1 MATTP
6 NNSAHVTVGKPKVGG
21 AIFWAP
27 LGTELPTDATT
38 ALNTAF
44 ANLGYISEDGVVNS
58 NSPESDDIKAWGGS
72 TVLTTQTGKTDTFQ
86 FTLIEALSLA
96 PLQLVYGAANVT
108 GELSTG
114 ITIKANDTQQDSGCL
129 VIDMIMRG
137 GVLKRIVL
145 PSAAVSEVGDISYTD
160 SDAVGYQTTL
170 TASPDTNGNTHYEY
184 IVDPTAAASAAA
196 ASAQTLS
203 EPAEE
208 EPTASTTTTT
218 EEE

>member
-27 LGTELPTDATT
+27 LGTKLPTDATT
-38 ALNTAF
+38 ALNAAF

-86 FTLIEALSLA
+86 FTLIEALSVA

-108 GELSTG
+108 GDLSTG

-170 TASPDTNGNTHYEY
+170 TASPDTTGNTHYEY
-184 IVDPTAAASAAA
+184 IVDPAAAEAAA
-196 ASAQTLS
+196 LS
-203 EPAEE
+203 D
-208 EPTASTTTTT
+208 EPTAEQGATESPTTTT

>member
-38 ALNTAF
+38 ALNAAF

-86 FTLIEALSLA
+86 FTLIEALSVA
-96 PLQLVYGAANVT
+96 PLRLVYGVANVT
-108 GELSTG
+108 GDLSTG

-137 GVLKRIVL
+137 SVLKRIVL

-170 TASPDTNGNTHYEY
+170 TASPDTTGNTHYEY
-184 IVDPTAAASAAA
+184 IVDPAAAEAAA
-196 ASAQTLS
+196 LSA
-203 EPAEE
+203 
-208 EPTASTTTTT
+208 EPTSEQGGTASPTTTT
-218 EEE
+218 EEA

>member
-27 LGTELPTDATT
+27 LGTELPTDAKT
-38 ALNTAF
+38 ALNAAF

-86 FTLIEALSLA
+86 FTLIEALSVA

-108 GELSTG
+108 GDLSTG

-170 TASPDTNGNTHYEY
+170 TASPDTTGNTHYEY
-184 IVDPTAAASAAA
+184 IVDPAAAEAAA
-196 ASAQTLS
+196 LS
-203 EPAEE
+203 D
-208 EPTASTTTTT
+208 EPTAEQGATESPTTTT

>member
-27 LGTELPTDATT
+27 LGTELPTDAAT
-38 ALNTAF
+38 ALNAAF

-86 FTLIEALSLA
+86 FTLIEALSVA
-96 PLQLVYGAANVT
+96 PLRLVYGVANVT
-108 GELSTG
+108 GDLSTG

-170 TASPDTNGNTHYEY
+170 TASPDTTGNTHYEY
-184 IVDPTAAASAAA
+184 IVDPAAAEAAA
-196 ASAQTLS
+196 LSAEPTS
-203 EPAEE
+203 EQGA
-208 EPTASTTTTT
+208 TASTTT
-218 EEE
+218 EEA

>member
-38 ALNTAF
+38 ALNKEF

-86 FTLIEALSLA
+86 FTLIEALSVA
-96 PLQLVYGAANVT
+96 PLRLVYGVANVT
-108 GELSTG
+108 GDLSTG

-170 TASPDTNGNTHYEY
+170 TASPDTTGNTHYEY
-184 IVDPTAAASAAA
+184 IVDPTAAEAAA
-196 ASAQTLS
+196 LS
-203 EPAEE
+203 D
-208 EPTASTTTTT
+208 EPTSEQGGTASPTTTT
-218 EEE
+218 EEA

>member
-6 NNSAHVTVGKPKVGG
+6 NNAAHVTVGKPKVGG
-21 AIFWAP
+21 AIFRAP
-27 LGTELPTDATT
+27 LGTTLPTDAKTE
-38 ALNTAF
+38 LDSAF
-44 ANLGYISEDGVVNS
+44 ENLGYISEDGVVNS
-58 NSPESDDIKAWGGS
+58 NSPESDNIKAWGGS
-72 TVLTTQTGKTDTFQ
+72 TVCTTQTSKEDTFQ

-96 PLQLVYGAANVT
+96 PLKLVYGDNNVT
-108 GELSTG
+108 GDLSTG
-114 ITIKANDTQQDSGCL
+114 ITIKANDTQQPDSCL

-145 PSAAVSEVGDISYTD
+145 PSAAVSEVGDVSYTD

-170 TASPDTNGNTHYEY
+170 TASPDAKGNTHYEY
-184 IVDPTAAASAAA
+184 IVDPTAAAAAAA
-196 ASAQTLS
+196 ASAQTVS

-208 EPTASTTTTT
+208 ETTESTT

>member
-27 LGTELPTDATT
+27 LDTELPTDATA
-38 ALNTAF
+38 ALNAAF

-86 FTLIEALSLA
+86 FTLIEALSVA
-96 PLQLVYGAANVT
+96 PLRLVYGVANVT
-108 GELSTG
+108 GDLSTG

-145 PSAAVSEVGDISYTD
+145 PSASVGEVGDISYTD

-170 TASPDTNGNTHYEY
+170 TASPDTTGNTHYEY
-184 IVDPTAAASAAA
+184 IVDPTAAESAAL
-196 ASAQTLS
+196 SA
-203 EPAEE
+203 
-208 EPTASTTTTT
+208 EPTSEQGGTASPTTTT

>member
-27 LGTELPTDATT
+27 LGTELPTDAAT
-38 ALNTAF
+38 ALNAAF

-86 FTLIEALSLA
+86 FTLIEALSVA
-96 PLQLVYGAANVT
+96 PLRLVYGVVNVT
-108 GELSTG
+108 GDLSTG

-170 TASPDTNGNTHYEY
+170 TASPDTTGNTHYEY
-184 IVDPTAAASAAA
+184 IVDPAAAEAAA
-196 ASAQTLS
+196 LSAEPTS
-203 EPAEE
+203 EQGA
-208 EPTASTTTTT
+208 TASTTT
-218 EEE
+218 EEA

>member
-21 AIFWAP
+21 AIFRAP
-27 LGTELPTDATT
+27 LNTPLPTDAKT
-38 ALNTAF
+38 ALNEAF
-44 ANLGYISEDGVVNS
+44 ENLGYISEDGVVNS

-96 PLQLVYGAANVT
+96 PLKLVYGDDNVT
-108 GELSTG
+108 GDLSTG
-114 ITIKANDTQQDSGCL
+114 ITIKANDTQQLDSCL
-129 VIDMIMRG
+129 VIEMIMRG

-170 TASPDTNGNTHYEY
+170 TASPDKTGNTHYEY
-184 IVDPTAAASAAA
+184 MLDPTAAAAAA
-196 ASAQTLS
+196 AAALS
-203 EPAEE
+203 ETAT
-208 EPTASTTTTT
+208 EPGATASETT

>member
-27 LGTELPTDATT
+27 LGTKLPTDATT
-38 ALNTAF
+38 ALNPAF

-86 FTLIEALSLA
+86 FTLIEALSVA

-108 GELSTG
+108 GDLSTG

-160 SDAVGYQTTL
+160 SDAVGYQTTM
-170 TASPDTNGNTHYEY
+170 TASPDTTGNTHYEY
-184 IVDPTAAASAAA
+184 IVDPTEAEAAALSA
-196 ASAQTLS
+196 
-203 EPAEE
+203 
-208 EPTASTTTTT
+208 EPTSEQGGTASPTTTT
-218 EEE
+218 EEA

>member
-27 LGTELPTDATT
+27 LGTELPTDAKT
-38 ALNTAF
+38 ALNAAF

-86 FTLIEALSLA
+86 FTLIEALSVA
-96 PLQLVYGAANVT
+96 PLRLVYGAANVT
-108 GELSTG
+108 GDLSTG

-160 SDAVGYQTTL
+160 SDAVGYQTTM
-170 TASPDTNGNTHYEY
+170 TASPDTKGNTHYEY
-184 IVDPTAAASAAA
+184 IVDPTAEEAAA
-196 ASAQTLS
+196 ASAEPTS
-203 EPAEE
+203 EQGG
-208 EPTASTTTTT
+208 TASTTTTT
-218 EEE
+218 EEA

>member
-21 AIFWAP
+21 AIFRAP
-27 LGTELPTDATT
+27 LNTPLPTDAKT
-38 ALNTAF
+38 ALNAAF
-44 ANLGYISEDGVVNS
+44 ENLGYISEDGVVNS

-72 TVLTTQTGKTDTFQ
+72 TVLTTQTGKKDTFQ
-86 FTLIEALSLA
+86 FTLIEALSVA
-96 PLQLVYGAANVT
+96 PLRLVYGVANVT
-108 GELSTG
+108 GDLSTG
-114 ITIKANDTQQDSGCL
+114 ITIKSNDTQQPDSCL

-170 TASPDTNGNTHYEY
+170 TASPDTTGNTHYEY
-184 IVDPTAAASAAA
+184 IVDPAAAEAAA
-196 ASAQTLS
+196 LSAEPTS
-203 EPAEE
+203 EQGA
-208 EPTASTTTTT
+208 TASTTT
-218 EEE
+218 EEA